1 MDDGSEETIVRN
13 RRDKMP
19 KYRVDVTLEGYIEIE
34 ADSATEAKNHAEDG
48 FSIDQFQCEDTEIGE
63 IAQNA

>member
-1 MDDGSEETIVRN
+1 
-13 RRDKMP
+13 MP